1 MRKSFKARLFVHVIL
16 ISAVV
21 IFTNRLMGQYF
32 LTNQLETRVHQEM
45 GVALKTCGSHIERRN
60 EFLGCFKALEKG
72 GLFSNISDFYVLCD
86 RAKLGTPAGANGAN
100 GTCQSLLATD
110 DFWSDKSALSH
121 DGVELSHGE
130 VNQEVWYAARLS
142 DRSQGFEVWLEGRQ
156 IDALMK
162 RVWAL
167 RDRNTIY
174 VLPTILIMLVALTYY
189 LTSVMMRPITSIQNN
204 ISKLTAS
211 TLDQSIVLQAPY
223 KEFEQLVLVFDE
235 LRIRLNDS
243 FVKARRFASDAS
255 HELRT
260 PLTILRGNVERF
272 IHELPTGSE
281 TQVRMRNMGDEVE
294 RLIEITEKLLL
305 LSRADANSLAR
316 AYTEVD
322 FSQMITQL
330 IASDEG
336 DMKPRFKLTSAIEP
350 GVRWLCD
357 KTLAMQLV
365 HNLYENAQKYN
376 RPKGWI
382 HFSLTQNSGQF
393 RLTVENT
400 CANIPTDL
408 SQRAFERFYR
418 GDASHTRQIDGLGL
432 GLSICSEIAKIHHG
446 ALSLSVTDKSTVLL
460 TLTAPLNS
468 ASG

>member
-1 MRKSFKARLFVHVIL
+1 
-16 ISAVV
+16 
-21 IFTNRLMGQYF
+21 
-32 LTNQLETRVHQEM
+32 M
-45 GVALKTCGSHIERRN
+45 GVALTTCGAHVEKRD
-60 EFLGCFKALEKG
+60 EFLRCFKALEKG
-72 GLFSNISDFYVLCD
+72 GLFSNISDFYVVCD
-86 RAKLGTPAGANGAN
+86 RAKLGMPGAASVGNSANGE
-100 GTCQSLLATD
+100 CQPLLATD
-110 DFWSDKSALSH
+110 KFWPDKSALSH
-121 DGVELSHGE
+121 DGVELSRGE
-130 VNQEVWYAARLS
+130 VNQEVWYAARWS
-142 DRSQGFEVWLEGRQ
+142 DRSQSFEVWLEGRQ

-189 LTSVMMRPITSIQNN
+189 LTAVMMRPITSIQSN

-223 KEFEQLVLVFDE
+223 KEFEQLVLVFDD

-330 IASDEG
+330 IASDDG
-336 DMKPRFKLTSAIEP
+336 DIKPRFKLSSAIEP

-357 KTLAMQLV
+357 KTLAMQLI

-376 RPKGWI
+376 QPKGWI
-382 HFSLTQNSGQF
+382 HFSLTQNAGQF

-418 GDASHTRQIDGLGL
+418 GDASHARQIDGLGL
-432 GLSICSEIAKIHHG
+432 GLSICSEIAKIHQG
-446 ALSLSVTDKSTVLL
+446 TLTLGVTQANTVLL
-460 TLTAPLNS
+460 TLTAPLS
-468 ASG
+468 TPT